1 MQEKL
6 SEIIH
11 FHSNSDGVW
20 VYRMDWR
27 IGTVQSL
34 KDSSD
39 LSIVWDSFFV
49 FFFNCIILE

>member
-20 VYRMDWR
+20 VYRMDWNCSKFE
-27 IGTVQSL
+27 G
-34 KDSSD
+34 
-39 LSIVWDSFFV
+39 FF
-49 FFFNCIILE
+49 